1 MAFCLL
7 STISSSFKIVFR
19 AKELITANVR
29 MQGLVQVLMGRPYMY
44 ECEFDCLS
52 YDACVL
58 SHSLSA
64 VVRTGQYLEHLA
76 SFNLLL
82 SMEPSE
88 RISRPPLEKYITHI
102 RILRQSCS
110 KKIHFFNQRYRD

>member
-1 MAFCLL
+1 
-7 STISSSFKIVFR
+7 
-19 AKELITANVR
+19 
-29 MQGLVQVLMGRPYMY
+29 MY
-44 ECEFDCLS
+44 ECDFDCLS

-76 SFNLLL
+76 SFYLLL

-110 KKIHFFNQRYRD
+110 KKILFFQSKI

>member
-1 MAFCLL
+1 
-7 STISSSFKIVFR
+7 
-19 AKELITANVR
+19 
-29 MQGLVQVLMGRPYMY
+29 MY
-44 ECEFDCLS
+44 ECDFDCLS

-76 SFNLLL
+76 SFYLLL

-88 RISRPPLEKYITHI
+88 RISRPW
-102 RILRQSCS
+102 RSILLTYGYFVKVARRKSF
-110 KKIHFFNQRYRD
+110 FFNQRYKD